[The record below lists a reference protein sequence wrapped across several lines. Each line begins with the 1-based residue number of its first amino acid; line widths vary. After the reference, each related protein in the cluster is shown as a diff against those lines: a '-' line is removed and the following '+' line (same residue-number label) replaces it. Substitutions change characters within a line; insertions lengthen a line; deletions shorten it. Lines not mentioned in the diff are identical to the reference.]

1 VPESVAVNI
10 RNRPHTVT
18 AYVRTDEEPV
28 EGVLVSQGSV
38 LGGWSF
44 HAVDGNLCFVHNLAG
59 WRVYRVDAPLP
70 ASLAPGAH
78 TLAVHFDP
86 PHATLLVDGEVVGE
100 GEIKRTLWS
109 RLSLTNA
116 GLTVGWATDFSAA
129 DTDYRGRFEFTGAID
144 RVEIDVSGDPFVDAE
159 AEARDVIAAQ

>member
-1 VPESVAVNI
+1 VSL
-10 RNRPHTVT
+10 
-18 AYVRTDEEPV
+18 
-28 EGVLVSQGSV
+28 EGVLHVRWLRFVV
-38 LGGWSF
+38 LATVAGMA
-44 HAVDGNLCFVHNLAG
+44 AVWV
-59 WRVYRVDAPLP
+59 APA
-70 ASLAPGAH
+70 ASIGAASSRQTCSPGAH

-129 DTDYRGRFEFTGAID
+129 DTDYRGRFEFTGSID